1 MKKHSRI
8 YRLKIVEQVIIVALF
23 SLIIPLIVTGIIVNN
38 INRQGLARELSKT
51 AQILAQTVDYNIYN
65 IFKADDVKINEI
77 GTALKYISSDKTKQE
92 YIDECSKKL
101 DIFSSLKIEH
111 FNGELPD
118 FVKETPYLNSENGDV
133 IVSSAINKNEFI
145 VGVIKPELI
154 QTKIFK
160 NITDTKRQIYVLSP
174 TNKLIFS
181 LNHNEKDFEYLSKHI
196 PANIENGAWAYIEDK
211 GNEYQPIIYRKMKDM
226 DTAIIVNTT
235 KEITEN
241 IVYKS
246 AWKIFTAMLVSTI
259 ASILIIILYTYY
271 LYINIRQLFKGII
284 ALSKGN
290 YSRQIRLLKNVFT
303 PYELVFL
310 ANEFNKA
317 ADEINL
323 SYSRLENQNKE
334 LERLDKFRSNLIDT
348 VSHEFRTPLTGI
360 MGYTS
365 RLMRK
370 DIVIDEETLN
380 KSLKI
385 IKQQCAR
392 LSRMV
397 EDLLV
402 IPDIEGARLNIS
414 PELINL
420 SEVLETSI
428 LSVKNIESREI
439 INKTEDKEIFVF
451 ADKDRFEQ
459 VLINLIENAN
469 KYGTEGTPLEIDAIS
484 VKGKTTLILKNSAE
498 YVDKKT
504 LNKLFEKFVRID
516 DKTTRTT
523 RGTGLGL
530 FIVKGLLKAMGG
542 NIYLKSTPNNEFYT
556 YIVLPAEEV

>member
-51 AQILAQTVDYNIYN
+51 AQVLAQTVDYNIYN

-181 LNHNEKDFEYLSKHI
+181 LNHNEKDFAYLSKHI

-348 VSHEFRTPLTGI
+348 VSHEFRTPLTSI

-370 DIVIDEETLN
+370 TL
-380 KSLKI
+380 S
-385 IKQQCAR
+385 
-392 LSRMV
+392 
-397 EDLLV
+397 
-402 IPDIEGARLNIS
+402 
-414 PELINL
+414 
-420 SEVLETSI
+420 
-428 LSVKNIESREI
+428 
-439 INKTEDKEIFVF
+439 
-451 ADKDRFEQ
+451 
-459 VLINLIENAN
+459 
-469 KYGTEGTPLEIDAIS
+469 
-484 VKGKTTLILKNSAE
+484 
-498 YVDKKT
+498 
-504 LNKLFEKFVRID
+504 
-516 DKTTRTT
+516 
-523 RGTGLGL
+523 
-530 FIVKGLLKAMGG
+530 
-542 NIYLKSTPNNEFYT
+542 
-556 YIVLPAEEV
+556 